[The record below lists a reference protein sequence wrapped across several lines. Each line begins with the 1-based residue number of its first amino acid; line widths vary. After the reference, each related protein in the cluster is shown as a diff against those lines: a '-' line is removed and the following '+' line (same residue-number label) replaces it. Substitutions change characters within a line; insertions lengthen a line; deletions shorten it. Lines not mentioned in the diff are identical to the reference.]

1 MSKFDELIICVNI
14 VLHRSVDQLE
24 DSLNQMI
31 GTLSGGGA
39 SDLALT
45 LNQYLNMIN
54 KAMNTYTG
62 KSSANS
68 YLSLVKPAS
77 HCPMI
82 TESEGT
88 QAVVQSDEIC
98 SNCFGPIVL
107 IPLPDRWAIFLNDW
121 KITPDHRTESDL
133 SDYCPSSPIMSGYF
147 VHDPI

>member
-1 MSKFDELIICVNI
+1 MLLSKFDVSIICVNI

-77 HCPMI
+77 H
-82 TESEGT
+82 
-88 QAVVQSDEIC
+88 
-98 SNCFGPIVL
+98 
-107 IPLPDRWAIFLNDW
+107 R
-121 KITPDHRTESDL
+121 
-133 SDYCPSSPIMSGYF
+133 
-147 VHDPI
+147 